1 MKTGLKIAS
10 LVTIMVGSAVGD
22 NTEMENL
29 EILGGINLNTAA
41 HHGTPPRAMYLKGL
55 YHKNS
60 KMDRGLKKVDL
71 HC

>member
-1 MKTGLKIAS
+1 
-10 LVTIMVGSAVGD
+10 MVGSAVGD

-41 HHGTPPRAMYLKGL
+41 HHHGTPPRAMYLKGL

-60 KMDRGLKKVDL
+60 KMDRGLKRS
-71 HC
+71 

>member
-1 MKTGLKIAS
+1 
-10 LVTIMVGSAVGD
+10 MVGSAVGD

-41 HHGTPPRAMYLKGL
+41 HHHGTPPRAMYLKGF

-60 KMDRGLKKVDL
+60 KMARGRKEVDL